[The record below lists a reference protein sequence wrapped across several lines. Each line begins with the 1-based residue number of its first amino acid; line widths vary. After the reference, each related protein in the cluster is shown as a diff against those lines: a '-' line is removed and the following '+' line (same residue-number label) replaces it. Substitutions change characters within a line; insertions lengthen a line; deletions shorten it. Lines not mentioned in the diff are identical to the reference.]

1 MKKAFSLAEGALHID
16 TFNNCRC
23 GFTLAEVLIT
33 LGVIGVVAAMT
44 MPVLIANHR
53 KKVTA
58 GRIKQFSSIWQ
69 QAYWDVYNQ
78 NGTENYWGSLVALD
92 AQSALDFYNENFG
105 KFIKTTE
112 VKKSKYGIVGA
123 LPSGSGFY
131 FYRWDNSADPSTSS
145 RTYLTSCPYYKDCI
159 ELGETAAP
167 IQGEHIVD
175 GKKTFAFYLSGKAPS
190 YGWDGTREYLL
201 KKCSGTVKGFCTKLI
216 EFDGWEISKDYP
228 W

>member
-1 MKKAFSLAEGALHID
+1 MKKAFTLAEVATHID
-16 TFNNCRC
+16 ISNNCRC

-44 MPVLIANHR
+44 LPVLMANHR
-53 KKVTA
+53 RKVTA
-58 GRIKQFSSIWQ
+58 VRIKQFSSIWQ
-69 QAYWDVYNQ
+69 QAYLDVYNE

-112 VKKSKYGIVGA
+112 VKKSKYGVVGA

-131 FYRWDNSADPSTSS
+131 FYRWDGEFETSA
-145 RTYLTSCPYYKDCI
+145 RTYLTFCPYYNDCI
-159 ELGETAAP
+159 ELAQNAAP
-167 IQGEHIVD
+167 VQGEKIVD
-175 GKKTFAFYLSGKAPS
+175 GKKSFAFYLTGKAPS
-190 YGWDGTREYLL
+190 YDWDGTREYLL
-201 KKCSGTVKGFCTKLI
+201 EKCSGTVKGFCTKLI

>member
-1 MKKAFSLAEGALHID
+1 MKKAFTLAEVATHID
-16 TFNNCRC
+16 ISNNCRC

-44 MPVLIANHR
+44 LPVLMANHR
-53 KKVTA
+53 RKVTA
-58 GRIKQFSSIWQ
+58 VRIKQFSSIWQ
-69 QAYWDVYNQ
+69 QAYLDVYNE

-92 AQSALDFYNENFG
+92 PESTLNFYNENFG

-123 LPSGSGFY
+123 LPSGSGLY
-131 FYRWDNSADPSTSS
+131 FYRWDNTADTSA
-145 RTYLTSCPYYKDCI
+145 RTYLTFCPYYKDCV

-175 GKKTFAFYLSGKAPS
+175 GKKNIRFLSK
-190 YGWDGTREYLL
+190 R
-201 KKCSGTVKGFCTKLI
+201 
-216 EFDGWEISKDYP
+216 
-228 W
+228 